1 MNNFWINTVSLYC
14 STTCLHMYINK
25 KYSLH
30 ILRYVLSTNNS
41 NMDCRKHGVDLL
53 PSYPLFPDGISRA
66 ASESTLRFCRC
77 PSVGSQEHVLCLSCS
92 AHPEVKHQA
101 NSGKK
106 KKKKINTN
114 FHFFLYRAVSPGS
127 SGKES
132 NSHYSVREQKHIF
145 SDSPSTPLCIE

>member
-1 MNNFWINTVSLYC
+1 MLIEDQMNNFWINTVSLYC

-92 AHPEVKHQA
+92 AHLEVKHQA
-101 NSGKK
+101 NSEKK
-106 KKKKINTN
+106 KKKKLIQTFTFFYIEL
-114 FHFFLYRAVSPGS
+114 FHQGVLERKAILIIV
-127 SGKES
+127 
-132 NSHYSVREQKHIF
+132 
-145 SDSPSTPLCIE
+145 

>member
-101 NSGKK
+101 NSEKK
-106 KKKKINTN
+106 KQKKKNLLTSVELTTYFQILKVTSGSRS
-114 FHFFLYRAVSPGS
+114 FLL
-127 SGKES
+127 KIT
-132 NSHYSVREQKHIF
+132 KHCH
-145 SDSPSTPLCIE
+145 SCYCYLYQQER

>member
-1 MNNFWINTVSLYC
+1 MSFASAVL
-14 STTCLHMYINK
+14 L
-25 KYSLH
+25 
-30 ILRYVLSTNNS
+30 ILKLNI
-41 NMDCRKHGVDLL
+41 KQIL
-53 PSYPLFPDGISRA
+53 
-66 ASESTLRFCRC
+66 
-77 PSVGSQEHVLCLSCS
+77 
-92 AHPEVKHQA
+92 K
-101 NSGKK
+101 KK

>member
-1 MNNFWINTVSLYC
+1 MLIEDQMNNFWINTVSLYC

-101 NSGKK
+101 NSEKK
-106 KKKKINTN
+106 KKKQ
-114 FHFFLYRAVSPGS
+114 FF
-127 SGKES
+127 
-132 NSHYSVREQKHIF
+132 
-145 SDSPSTPLCIE
+145 